1 MNKNEP
7 EPSPAERGA
16 AGLALDPAAADAMR
30 RQLPAVAE
38 QTVRAVL
45 AEVPAYAD
53 ALSDEMGAS
62 IERAVGTALA
72 GFVQL
77 AGHRRVAD
85 AGAPLQPV
93 RAAAYELGRG
103 EAREGR
109 TLDGLLAAYRVG
121 ARVAWR
127 ELARIAVQQGLAAP
141 AVARFAELV
150 FAYIDELSA
159 ASVAGYA
166 DEHATSGRVRQGL
179 LERLAQQLLAGAAPE
194 ALATAAERADWMAP
208 TTLTAVLLPS
218 AEVAGA
224 LAMLDQRTLV
234 LSEDLGAVLL
244 VPDAHGARRAAVL
257 RVLDGR
263 HAIVGP
269 PRPWTAVQASHRRA
283 VRAGELASASAD
295 GLRSVDTEARL
306 GALILHADEEA
317 LADLRERALAP
328 LAELRPAVRERLEA
342 TLRAWLLHQGR
353 REAVAADLMVH
364 PQTVR
369 YRMTQLRDLFGE
381 RLQDPDA
388 VLELVIAL
396 ADSRIGDLRMEH
408 EAGVRHAPDHRRQ
421 HRLHP
426 EPRVQPGGGL
436 VAGED
441 REREQLDAALAQVGV
456 DGGDEAAAQT
466 AAAVLAADA
475 ERLDLGHRLRRVEL
489 RPAAAAQP
497 HHGVAAQPPRAVL
510 GDVQDGAAGGKP
522 ALVERPAAL
531 PRAVVIAKPGDL
543 AGQRGRRDRLVV

>member
-1 MNKNEP
+1 MP
-7 EPSPAERGA
+7 DPSPAERGA
-16 AGLALDPAAADAMR
+16 AGLALDPAAAAAMR
-30 RQLPAVAE
+30 GRLPAVAE

-53 ALSDEMGAS
+53 ALSDEMGAN

-77 AGHRRVAD
+77 AGHRGVAD
-85 AGAPLQPV
+85 AGTPLQPV

-127 ELARIAVQQGLAAP
+127 ELARIGVEQGLAAP

-194 ALATAAERADWMAP
+194 ALATAAERADWTPP

-224 LAMLDQRTLV
+224 LATLDQRTLV
-234 LSEDLGAVLL
+234 LSEDLAPTPGAG
-244 VPDAHGARRAAVL
+244 GATARSCSCRMRTARARAALL
-257 RVLDGR
+257 RVLDRR

-269 PRPWTAVQASHRRA
+269 PRPWTGVQASYRRA
-283 VRAGELASASAD
+283 VRAGELSAAD
-295 GLRSVDTEARL
+295 GQGSVDTEARL
-306 GALILHADEEA
+306 TALILHADEEA

-342 TLRAWLLHQGR
+342 TLRSWLLHQGR

-369 YRMTQLRDLFGE
+369 YRMTQLRDLFGD
-381 RLQDPDA
+381 RLHDPEA

-396 ADSRIGDLRMEH
+396 ASTKLS
-408 EAGVRHAPDHRRQ
+408 AG
-421 HRLHP
+421 
-426 EPRVQPGGGL
+426 
-436 VAGED
+436 
-441 REREQLDAALAQVGV
+441 
-456 DGGDEAAAQT
+456 
-466 AAAVLAADA
+466 
-475 ERLDLGHRLRRVEL
+475 
-489 RPAAAAQP
+489 
-497 HHGVAAQPPRAVL
+497 
-510 GDVQDGAAGGKP
+510 
-522 ALVERPAAL
+522 
-531 PRAVVIAKPGDL
+531 
-543 AGQRGRRDRLVV
+543 